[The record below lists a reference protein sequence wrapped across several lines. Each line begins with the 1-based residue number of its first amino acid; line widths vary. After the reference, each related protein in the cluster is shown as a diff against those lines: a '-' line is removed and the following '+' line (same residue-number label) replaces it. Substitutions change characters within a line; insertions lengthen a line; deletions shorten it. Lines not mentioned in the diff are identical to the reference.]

1 MPVDPIINLG
11 LPVVQSYLAG
21 MAARRQQEE
30 QALRQQQFAYGIQQ
44 DQQAQARDARD
55 FGYRQQRDAQQQ
67 ANADRAFGLNERQ
80 FGLSQQRFGLD
91 QSQNDRQTMAFD
103 QANQREQAAQA
114 AYGSQFP
121 QIVQARGLSPDQL
134 WEQAGS
140 LAQQETAFRA
150 APSGVQQTLLR
161 PAMDTVRDQ
170 QVAAAAQAKA
180 WQNYQRAAD
189 QIINDPA
196 LGPEQRDDLIRQL
209 REEFFQRMGIVGKH
223 FGQVTE
229 TPAQI
234 SARLGQFGLSPDQIG
249 AALPAV
255 GLHQAGIG
263 QEMAQNILGTRPKN
277 PYTAGLRAQDAQLDA
292 EIRKTRAMIDHGE
305 KTKMDPAL
313 LAQLQSQLMQ
323 KMSAQVGIAQQLTQL
338 LNNGGNGQQPQGS
351 GNGSGVPDEA
361 IDQAIQA
368 LAQRLGRAPTDEE
381 VLQALQ
387 GTP

>member
-55 FGYRQQRDAQQQ
+55 FGYRQQQDAQQQ
-67 ANADRAFGLNERQ
+67 ANADRTYGLNERQ

-91 QSQNDRQTMAFD
+91 QSQNDRQNMAFD
-103 QANQREQAAQA
+103 QANERERAAQA

-134 WEQAGS
+134 WDQAGS

-150 APSGVQQTLLR
+150 APSGVQQTLIR

-223 FGQVTE
+223 FGDIPS
-229 TPAQI
+229 PAQI
-234 SARLGQFGLSPDQIG
+234 
-249 AALPAV
+249 
-255 GLHQAGIG
+255 
-263 QEMAQNILGTRPKN
+263 
-277 PYTAGLRAQDAQLDA
+277 AQDAADLQLLHPMATPDRATAAVRMRGRGYPIGLGDANLTGRTPAKPDKSVPLTQDREYQALKLDLDA
-292 EIRKTRAMIDHGE
+292 AQDELK
-305 KTKMDPAL
+305 AL
-313 LAQLQSQLMQ
+313 MESGSNAQIAAARQQVTDARAQLRAYLRS
-323 KMSAQVGIAQQLTQL
+323 G
-338 LNNGGNGQQPQGS
+338 GQQQPSAPQAD
-351 GNGSGVPDEA
+351 P

-368 LAQRLGRAPTDEE
+368 LSQRLGRPPTEDE